1 MKNVSND
8 YKAYA
13 EYGGS
18 VLSRVFCALPL
29 RERIAIAHY
38 ILADEQVQQGLALSE
53 VPNSVTLQA
62 FAESKEDMPV
72 FDTLDELVEDL
83 LS

>member
-1 MKNVSND
+1 MSRTTTEHTLST
-8 YKAYA
+8 A
-13 EYGGS
+13 EAFY
-18 VLSRVFCALPL
+18 RVFCALSPQ
-29 RERIAIAHY
+29 ERIAIAHY
-38 ILADEQVQQGLALSE
+38 ILADEQVRQGLALSE

-72 FDTLDELVEDL
+72 FDTVDELVKDL